1 MSNTLR
7 RWRATWY
14 PDEYHGWGRKK
25 RYFEGW
31 YFKVIDAAQTQ
42 ALAFIPGI
50 SMDEK
55 GQKHAFIQVMNGKRH
70 EAQYHR
76 FEASLFHP
84 SDRCFW
90 LELGG
95 NHFSRESFKV
105 DLPGVKGEIRISGH
119 SPWPKMLGA
128 PGIMGWY
135 SFVPFMQCFHGIVSM
150 NHRLE
155 GSLEIDGQS
164 CDFSGGKGY
173 IEKDWGRSFPKAYV
187 WMQSNHF
194 AGSEGTS
201 LMASVAHIPWLGS
214 HFIGFISGFLHE
226 GKLHRFATYTGARK
240 HLQINGAAVS
250 LSFINPDSELRI
262 YARQTPGVALVS
274 PLSGAMTG
282 KIQESLEAE
291 IQVEFLEN
299 GKRVFEGTGTSAG
312 LELAGAL
319 ELLLS

>member
-1 MSNTLR
+1 MSNLLR
-7 RWRATWY
+7 RWRATWH
-14 PDEYHGWGRKK
+14 PDEYHGWGREK

-76 FEASLFHP
+76 FEADQFLP
-84 SDRCFW
+84 SDHSF
-90 LELGG
+90 LVQLGE
-95 NHFSRESFKV
+95 NYFSRDAFKV
-105 DLPGVKGEIRISGH
+105 NLPGVKGEIRSSGH
-119 SPWPKMLGA
+119 SLWPKMLGA

-150 NHRLE
+150 NHQLE
-155 GSLEIDGQS
+155 GSLEIDGRS
-164 CDFSGGKGY
+164 YDFNGGKGY
-173 IEKDWGRSFPKAYV
+173 IEKDWGHSFPKAYI
-187 WMQSNHF
+187 WMQCNHF
-194 AGSEGTS
+194 AGGEGSS

-214 HFIGFISGFLHE
+214 HFIGFICGFLHE

-240 HLQINGAAVS
+240 ELTIAKDTVQ
-250 LSFINPDSELRI
+250 LSFINPKTELRI
-262 YARQTPGVALVS
+262 YARQAAGVALVS
-274 PLSGAMTG
+274 PLSGAMSG
-282 KIQESLEAE
+282 KIQESLETE

-299 GKRVFEGTGTSAG
+299 GKRVFEGKGTSAG